1 SSSISST
8 RININH
14 CRPTMPE
21 PIAIIGT
28 ACRFPGGC
36 DSPSKLWELLKNP
49 RDISKKVP
57 LDRFN
62 VDHFYHPEA
71 THHGTTNATKS
82 YFLEENIAQF
92 DAQFFNI
99 QPMESDAVDPQQRLL
114 LETVYDSLCT
124 AGLPMENLR
133 GSSTAVYVGMM
144 CDDWST
150 MVASD
155 VETLP
160 TYTATGLARSVV
172 SNRISYVFDW
182 HGPSMTIDTAC
193 SSSLVAVH
201 QAVQTLRSGES
212 SLAVAA
218 GTNLILSPTM
228 YVTETNLRMLSPNG
242 RCAMWDR
249 AADGY
254 ARGEGVAAVVMKTL
268 SQALADGDHIECII
282 RETGVN
288 QDGRTTGLT
297 MPSNTAQTALIRDT
311 YRRAGLDINEP
322 RDRPQFFHAH
332 GTGTQAGDPQE
343 AEAVSAALFP
353 NDSDIDTELFVGS
366 IKTVIGHTEGSAG
379 LASLIG
385 SSLAMKHGIIPPN
398 LHFSQLSDKVAPF
411 YTHLKIP
418 TEPVPWPKLTSG
430 QVKRASINSFG
441 FGGTN
446 AHAIIE
452 SFEQD
457 SEKTLELRS
466 VANFIPL
473 VFSAASEKSLRNML
487 ATYSTYLSAN
497 PVLDVHDIAITLSMR
512 RSTLPY
518 RASVPARIGE
528 GLPEQ
533 LKTMADAAPSE
544 SELSIR
550 RSQINNPAI
559 LGVFTGQG
567 AQWPRMGAGL
577 IETSIFA
584 QQKIDWLDSIL
595 QGLPAEDRPTWTI
608 KDQLLAGDETSR
620 ITEAAVSQPLCLAI
634 QVVLV
639 DILRAAGVQFKA
651 VVGHS
656 SGEIGAA
663 YAAGIL
669 SAENALRI
677 AYYRGLHAKH
687 ASSPNGEKGAM
698 MAVGAS
704 HAEALEMCANP
715 RFKGRIQVAAVNS
728 SSSITLSGDKGA
740 VDEVFEVL
748 KTEQKFARKLKVDT
762 AYHSAHMLPCAEP
775 YLESM
780 KSCGIQP
787 NEQTGPVWFSSVTEG
802 RNMSEEILTESYWVD
817 NMCNTVLFSSAVAQ
831 AVSEAG
837 PFDMAIEVG
846 PHPALKGPATATLEE
861 FGCEAPYTGLLSRTK
876 NDVEELSAT
885 LGFIWMH
892 LGSGSIQFDTV
903 DKLLSGFEGN
913 RQVLSTL
920 PSYPFDHQREYWAGS
935 RVSNHHKFRQNPPN
949 PLLGSQCSEANTNQ
963 ELQWRNILRPSEIS
977 WLGGHQLQGQVVFPA
992 TGYVSMAIEAMK
1004 QLSTQN
1010 DITCIKIADLEIG
1023 RAISFDDDGA
1033 SIEVVFNANVI
1044 ETTEKAITAQF
1055 ACYSISNTDG
1065 NAVLNAKGR
1074 VIADLGSSSPATLA
1088 NYKSDPFNL
1097 VTVDQTEFYRCL
1109 TKIGYDY
1116 SEPFQGVFEIQRK
1129 PGYAT
1134 GLIKDQSGISWE
1146 DNLTFHPGMLDTAL
1160 QTAFAAWSFPG
1171 DGQIW
1176 SLHVPTRFE
1185 SLVFNPHFSP
1195 LGLGKQSSFK
1205 YETFIRTNAQG
1216 SLTADIHL
1224 YTADGKNTCLQIEGA
1239 CLVPFSPGSP
1249 RDDLPLFSSFKMR
1262 PAVPDGQLAG
1272 MGETISPYEAQVYK
1286 DIDRVAFWYIRNVA
1300 QTITSEERDQILP
1313 HFKYYLRWC
1322 ERMIDMV
1329 SRDEHPKV
1337 PHECLNDEK
1346 KDITE
1351 VLSKYEGRKDIRFVE
1366 VVGDHLVEVIRSGTS
1381 MLEHMN
1387 QDGLMLTFYENGLAA
1402 GPNNRWLSRLVAH
1415 IAHRYPGMHIL
1426 EIGAGTGAST
1436 KTILPEVGSAFGT
1449 YTFTDLS
1456 SGFFPE
1462 AEERFKDYSNRMIF
1476 KTFNTEF
1483 PPSEQGFTEGQYDVV
1498 IAANVLHVSADME
1511 QSMANVR
1518 RLLKPGGYLLT
1529 LEVTNCELLFSG
1541 MTMGTLPGWWVA
1553 AETGRPWGPCLTLPQ
1568 WDSVLRKTGFSG
1580 IDTMTPDVSVSLPV
1594 SVFVSQAI
1602 DDRVA
1607 LLRNPLSLSAGDNLG
1622 TLVII
1627 GGTTLPVFN
1636 LVEDV
1641 AVNISSIFAEV
1652 MVFDTVEEF
1661 MAGCAVPL
1669 GASILCLTEL
1679 DEPLMKALTSQKF
1692 TSLQRMFDVAGTLV
1706 LVSRGCR
1713 ADEPYSMMLVG
1724 IGRTV
1729 KAENPNINLQLLD
1742 IESINDST
1750 SDVVSEALIRH
1761 HLLRQWRSRKE
1772 ALLWSSEPEVVMHD
1786 RRALIP
1792 RLLPSTEKNQR
1803 YNSQRRAIANEID
1816 PREATIQMIQNGAT
1830 FDVQE
1835 VSPLQ
1840 IVTALS
1846 SDSVTVRSTLSSLQ
1860 SLNIGNS
1867 GFLRLIY
1874 GVTSSSETV
1883 VALSSS
1889 AQSPA
1894 VLPSKWCVPVAGHA
1908 IGPSPSSFVTSVAT
1922 NILAKTVLS
1931 SVPDNGVLLVRE
1943 ADEACRYYLL
1953 RGAKEVGVK
1962 TVFITSQENMDTP
1975 DSLYVHP
1982 RVSQHKLKQLIPADV
1997 SVYANLSQ
2005 GAETDALSELISK
2018 CLPSQ
2023 CIHIKRS
2030 SLLNNEITDPHPLFC
2045 DMISQFLQQAVETST
2060 NPAESITIPISD
2072 VSDHSVLEPLTVV
2085 DWSIKSM
2092 SVKVQP
2098 IDSGIIFR
2106 PDRTYFF
2113 VGMAGELGQSL
2124 CQWMVLHGAKYFAM
2138 CSRSPKVNPNFIEAM
2153 AHQGATI
2160 RTLPLDITCRRSL
2173 WTCYREISHTMPAVG
2188 GVINGAMI
2196 LQDSVFE
2203 NMEYE
2208 QFLKVIKPKVEGTKL
2223 LDELFYDTPLDFFIV
2238 TSSIT
2243 AAIGFSGQSNY
2254 SAANTFMTS
2263 LMYQRKKRGVP
2274 GSAMGITAVHGIGYA
2289 AQESNFDFEFFT
2301 SLGYSSVS
2309 EQDVCTLFAEAIL
2322 SGRPDSL
2329 DEADIVSGVNYV
2341 SPDLDVPR
2349 THTRDIKF
2357 SHYILTTEEGSSAS
2371 GSKAAAQVRVQLQ
2384 GVTSEDAIYEIVKD
2398 SFLVNLRKV
2407 LQISAEDDIN
2417 LLTPLVERGLDSLV
2431 AVMVRSWFLKEI
2443 EVDIPVLKILG
2454 GSSISDLLQLAVSK
2468 IPASIIC
2475 AEEPQSQPDT
2485 PSLSSPPLPEKP
2497 IFNRAISETPSDSTS
2512 SYLPL
2517 QTPSESEASSI
2528 ELLTPDLPLESK
2540 ELGTPDGLALS
2551 QRDLVIQSSRL
2562 MSEPMSFG
2570 QARFWFLHHFL
2581 KDKTPFNFS
2590 TSARLTGPLRMATFE
2605 RALDMVIQRHE
2616 GLRTRYLWSD
2626 GDTGTPMQE
2635 IISRPLL
2642 KLETKRIYSD
2652 AEAADEL
2659 EMLQNHEYDLQDWG
2673 SIKVMLLTLSDTVH
2687 YFLIGCHHIA
2697 LDGQSMHILL
2707 SELDSLYNGK
2717 YLPQIADASQYRK
2730 FAARQKEDYE
2740 SGLLQTDI
2748 DFFRDIIRES
2758 PSVIEPFSFSHHPKR
2773 EILDTYRLHRVS
2785 TRLEAGLA
2793 GKVKQIARK
2802 LHSTNFHF
2810 YLAILQALVFRLLPE
2825 TNEFFMGIADSN
2837 RVDKDSINTIGC
2849 LVNLLPLKFNRTD
2862 SSKLDQ
2868 SVKLTRNK
2876 VYSALEHS
2884 RVPFD
2889 VLVNEL
2895 GINRSA
2901 MHTPIF
2907 QIFMDYRLGDHEKSR
2922 FAGCDA
2928 ELSWNNAATGY
2939 DLQLEVL
2946 DTVAGE
2952 SLVALKV
2959 QEALYSK
2966 EAAELLLGAFV
2977 NLIELATQTPADQVD
2992 LFSPPLWSSKDI
3004 DDALSLGKGP
3014 ELDYEWPATVAH
3026 RIDAVVDAHPN
3037 VMAIKDGHG
3046 QVLTYSTMADRV
3058 NTIAAT
3064 LLGHISDGD
3073 SVAVFLEP
3081 GADWICSLLAIFRVG
3096 AAYVPLDLKNG
3107 LQRLAGAVDVAR
3119 PRVILH
3125 DNSTEGRVPDLRA
3138 EEAAIINVSDIHV
3151 KSDAKVPNRARAEST
3166 AAILFT
3172 SGSTGVPK
3180 GIVLPHSCF
3189 ATHAEAVEKAWNVGP
3204 VVVLQ
3209 QIALS
3214 FDFSLHQIFTALA
3227 NGGTLYVVSSED
3239 RGDPYELSKIMKQEG
3254 VTHTLATPTEYG
3266 MWFDAGSD
3274 ILSQCS
3280 SWKWAL
3286 VGGEALPKS
3295 IVRSFRDL
3303 NSPNLKLFDFYG
3315 PVEATIALTKGEVD
3329 FALADTEQP
3338 IPVGSLLPNY
3348 SVYILDEA
3356 LQLLPIG
3363 VPGEIVVGGPGV
3375 AAGYLGQEELTK
3387 EKFIP
3392 IPSNLR
3398 DKRSEEHGWNRLYR
3412 TGDRGRLNDDGTLIY
3427 EGRINGDD
3435 QIKLRG
3441 IRIELG
3447 EVENAILK
3455 VADGKISQAVVAV
3468 HGEGSN
3474 KFLVAYVVFSSQGE
3488 ESGDELLT
3496 AIKAALPLP
3505 NYMKPSFFIPIGSV
3519 PMNVH
3524 GKTDRKA
3531 LYNIPLPDIATSAPS
3546 EPGQMNDKEKKLCEL
3561 WAEILPASGTAIST
3575 GTDFFHVGGNSLLL
3589 VKLQRSLKEGFAF
3602 SPRLA
3607 DLMNSSILSDM
3618 ALLLED
3624 TSAKVVDW
3632 EAETSIPASWA
3643 KFAQS
3648 ATTSARNDKMTV
3660 VLTGATGYIGRHL
3673 LPSLLESPLVSRI
3686 ICLVRDKTKLVIESE
3701 KVAAIS
3707 CSFDKTNL
3715 GLSSEELSYLSNNAD
3730 IMVHCA
3736 ANRSFWD
3743 DYQALRAV
3751 NFQSVRDI
3759 ARLCLPRRVPLHFFS
3774 SGAVTDHANEI
3785 TSGYAHDGYLTS
3797 KWAAEKFLHNIS
3809 EQFGL
3814 PVHIH
3819 RPSAASADTPFTVDP
3834 ITQQVFIEC
3843 AQRVDA
3849 RPDLEGASGYMD
3861 LSQTTGFI
3869 AIASE
3874 AILNRN
3880 QDIDNDAPVFKTVL
3894 YAPSQRF
3901 DIKGS
3906 TAAISDNSAWASLPT
3921 MDMLQWM
3928 GKAKLNGFPYVL
3940 TAQHIVMGSKTGQVV
3955 SKR

>member
-1 SSSISST
+1 
-8 RININH
+8 
-14 CRPTMPE
+14 MPE

-36 DSPSKLWELLKNP
+36 DSPSKLWELLRNP
-49 RDISKKVP
+49 SDISKEVP
-57 LDRFN
+57 IDRFN
-62 VDHFYHPEA
+62 VDNFYHPEA

-92 DAQFFNI
+92 DAQFFNM

-133 GSSTAVYVGMM
+133 GSSTAVYIGMM

-160 TYTATGLARSVV
+160 TYTATGLARSIV

-343 AEAVSAALFP
+343 AEAVSTALFS
-353 NDSDIDTELFVGS
+353 NDTNIDTELFVGS

-385 SSLAMKHGIIPPN
+385 STLAMKYGIIPPN
-398 LHFSQLSDKVAPF
+398 LHFSQLSEKVAPF

-418 TEPVPWPKLTSG
+418 TEPASWPKLAPG

-457 SEKTLELRS
+457 SENISELHS
-466 VANFIPL
+466 VANFTPL

-497 PVLDVHDIAITLSMR
+497 PTSNLHDLASTLSMR
-512 RSTLPY
+512 RSVLPY
-518 RASVPARIGE
+518 RTYVPVHSKE
-528 GLPEQ
+528 VLPEQ
-533 LKTMADAAPSE
+533 LKAMADAAPNE
-544 SELSIR
+544 SGLSVR
-550 RSQINNPAI
+550 RSQISSPAI

-567 AQWPRMGAGL
+567 AQWPRMGACL

-595 QGLPAEDRPTWTI
+595 QGLPAEDRPTWAI
-608 KDQLLAGDETSR
+608 KEQLLAGEETSR
-620 ITEAAVSQPLCLAI
+620 IAEAAVSQPLCLAI

-639 DILRAAGVQFKA
+639 DVLRAAGVQFKA

-663 YAAGIL
+663 YAAGLL
-669 SAENALRI
+669 SAEDALRI
-677 AYYRGLHAKH
+677 AYYRGLHTKH
-687 ASSPNGEKGAM
+687 SSSPNGEKGAM
-698 MAVGAS
+698 MAIGAS
-704 HAEALEMCANP
+704 HAEALDMCADP
-715 RFKGRIQVAAVNS
+715 CFKGRIQVAAVNS
-728 SSSITLSGDKGA
+728 SSSITLSGDEGA
-740 VDEVFEVL
+740 IDEVLEAL

-780 KSCGIQP
+780 NSCGIQR
-787 NEQTGPVWFSSVTEG
+787 NDHTGPAWFSSVTEG
-802 RNMSEEILTESYWVD
+802 QKMSKEILTESYWVD
-817 NMCNTVLFSSAVAQ
+817 NMCKTVLFSGAVAQ

-837 PFDMAIEVG
+837 PFDMTIEIG
-846 PHPALKGPATATLEE
+846 PHPALKGPVTATLEE
-861 FGCEAPYTGLLSRTK
+861 LGCEAPYTGLLSRAK
-876 NDVEELSAT
+876 NDVNELSAT
-885 LGFIWMH
+885 FGFIWMH

-913 RQVLSTL
+913 RQVLSSL
-920 PSYPFDHQREYWAGS
+920 PSYPFDHQREYWTGS

-949 PLLGSQCSEANTNQ
+949 PLLGTQCSEANTTQ
-963 ELQWRNILRPSEIS
+963 ELQWRNIFRPSEIS
-977 WLGGHQLQGQVVFPA
+977 WLSGHRLQGQVVFPA
-992 TGYVSMAIEAMK
+992 TGYVSMAIEATK
-1004 QLSTQN
+1004 QLTTQN
-1010 DITCIKIADLEIG
+1010 DITCIKIVDLEIG

-1033 SIEVVFNANVI
+1033 STEVVFTATVMG
-1044 ETTEKAITAQF
+1044 TTERSMTAQF

-1065 NAVLNAKGR
+1065 NAVLNAKGK
-1074 VIADLGSSSPATLA
+1074 VIADLGSSSLATLA
-1088 NYKSDPFNL
+1088 SYESDPFNL

-1116 SEPFQGVFEIQRK
+1116 SEPFHGVSQIQRK

-1134 GLIKDQSGISWE
+1134 GLIEDQSGLSWE

-1176 SLHVPTRFE
+1176 SLHVPTRFD

-1195 LGLGKQSSFK
+1195 LGLGKQGSFK
-1205 YETFIRTNAQG
+1205 YETFIRTNTQG

-1224 YTADGKNTCLQIEGA
+1224 YTADGKNSCLQIEGA
-1239 CLVPFSPGSP
+1239 SLVPFSPGSP

-1262 PAVPDGQLAG
+1262 PAIPDGQLAG
-1272 MGETISPYEAQVYK
+1272 MGETISPCEAQVYK
-1286 DIDRVAFWYIRNVA
+1286 DIDRVAFWYIRHVTE
-1300 QTITSEERDQILP
+1300 TITQEERDQVLP
-1313 HFKYYLRWC
+1313 HFRYYLRWC
-1322 ERMIDMV
+1322 ERMIGMV
-1329 SRDEHPKV
+1329 SRGEHPKV
-1337 PHECLNDEK
+1337 PRECLNDKRE
-1346 KDITE
+1346 DISE

-1366 VVGDHLVEVIRSGTS
+1366 VVGDHLVEVVRSGTS
-1381 MLEHMN
+1381 MLEYMN
-1387 QDGLMLTFYENGLAA
+1387 QDGLMLAVYENGLAA
-1402 GPNNRWLSRLVAH
+1402 GPNNRWLSRIVAQ

-1449 YTFTDLS
+1449 YTFTDVS

-1483 PPSEQGFTEGQYDVV
+1483 PPNEQGFTEGQYDVV

-1541 MTMGTLPGWWVA
+1541 MTVGTLPGWWVA

-1594 SVFVSQAI
+1594 TVFVSQAI

-1607 LLRNPLSLSAGDNLG
+1607 LLRNPLSLSTGDNLG

-1636 LVEDV
+1636 LVE
-1641 AVNISSIFAEV
+1641 AVMANLSSMFAEV
-1652 MVFDTVEEF
+1652 MVFETLEEL
-1661 MAGCAVPL
+1661 MASGSAVPL
-1669 GASILCLTEL
+1669 GASILCLTDL
-1679 DEPLMKALTSQKF
+1679 DAPLMKTLTPQKF
-1692 TSLQRMFDVAGTLV
+1692 TSLQRMFDVAGTLI

-1729 KAENPNINLQLLD
+1729 KTENPKINLQLLD
-1742 IESINDST
+1742 IESIDNST
-1750 SDVVSEALIRH
+1750 TKVLSEALIRH
-1761 HLLRQWRSRKE
+1761 HLLRQWRSENE
-1772 ALLWSSEPEVVMHD
+1772 AFLWSSEPEVVMHD
-1786 RRALIP
+1786 QRMLIP

-1803 YNSQRRAIANEID
+1803 YNSQRRTITKEIN

-1840 IVTALS
+1840 IAEAS
-1846 SDSVTVRSTLSSLQ
+1846 SLESVTVRSTLSSLQ
-1860 SLNIGNS
+1860 SLKIGS
-1867 GFLRLIY
+1867 AGFLRLIY

-1894 VLPSKWCVPVAGHA
+1894 VLPSKWCVPVASHA
-1908 IGPSPSSFVTSVAT
+1908 IDPSPSSFLTSVAA
-1922 NILAKTVLS
+1922 NILAKAVLS
-1931 SVPDNGVLLVRE
+1931 SVPNNGVLLVRE
-1943 ADEACRYYLL
+1943 ADEAFRSYLL
-1953 RGAKEVGVK
+1953 HGAKELSVK
-1962 TVFITSQENMDTP
+1962 TVFITSQDNSYTP
-1975 DSLYVHP
+1975 DSFYIHP
-1982 RVSQHKLKQLIPADV
+1982 RLSRHKLRQLLPADV
-1997 SVYANLSQ
+1997 SVYADLSQ
-2005 GAETDALSELISK
+2005 SAEADALSELIDK

-2023 CIHIKRS
+2023 CVRIKRN
-2030 SLLNNEITDPHPLFC
+2030 SLLSNDTTDPHPRFC
-2045 DMISQFLQQAVETST
+2045 DMISQLLQQAIDTATHPTEF
-2060 NPAESITIPISD
+2060 ITIPLTK
-2072 VSDHSVLEPLTVV
+2072 VSEHSVFEPLTVV
-2085 DWSIKSM
+2085 DWSIE
-2092 SVKVQP
+2092 SVPVKFRP

-2113 VGMAGELGQSL
+2113 VGLAGELGQSL
-2124 CQWMVLHGAKYFAM
+2124 CQWMVSHGAKYFVM
-2138 CSRSPKVNPNFIEAM
+2138 SSRSPKVNPSFVEAM
-2153 AHQGATI
+2153 AQQGATV
-2160 RTLPLDITCRRSL
+2160 RTLPLDITSRRSL
-2173 WTCYREISHTMPAVG
+2173 WACYREISRTMPAVG

-2203 NMEYE
+2203 NMAHE

-2254 SAANTFMTS
+2254 SAANAFMTS

-2274 GSAMGITAVHGIGYA
+2274 GSAMGIPAVHGIGYA
-2289 AQESNFDFEFFT
+2289 AQESNFDFEYFT
-2301 SLGYSSVS
+2301 TLGYNNVS
-2309 EQDVCTLFAEAIL
+2309 EQDFWTLFAEAVL

-2329 DEADIVSGVNYV
+2329 DEAEVVSGVNYV
-2341 SPDLDVPR
+2341 SPDLDIPE

-2357 SHYILTTEEGSSAS
+2357 SHYILTAEEGSNV
-2371 GSKAAAQVRVQLQ
+2371 GSSRAAAQVRVQLQ
-2384 GVTSEDAIYEIVKD
+2384 GVTSEEAIYEIVED

-2417 LLTPLVERGLDSLV
+2417 LSTPLVEQGLDSLV
-2431 AVMVRSWFLKEI
+2431 AVMIRSWFLKEI

-2468 IPASIIC
+2468 IPASITS
-2475 AEEPQSQPDT
+2475 AEESHDDT
-2485 PSLSSPPLPEKP
+2485 PSSSPPPPEKP
-2497 IFNRAISETPSDSTS
+2497 IFNRAISETPSDSAS
-2512 SYLPL
+2512 SYSPL
-2517 QTPSESEASSI
+2517 QTPSESETSSV
-2528 ELLTPDLPLESK
+2528 ELLTPDVSLESK
-2540 ELGTPDGLALS
+2540 QLGGTDRSALS

-2581 KDKTPFNFS
+2581 KDKTQFNFS
-2590 TSARLTGPLRMATFE
+2590 TSARLTGPLRVAAFE
-2605 RALDMVIQRHE
+2605 RALDTVAQRHE
-2616 GLRTRYLWSD
+2616 GLRTRYYWSD
-2626 GDTGTPMQE
+2626 GDAGTPMQE

-2642 KLETKRIYSD
+2642 KLETKRIYSA

-2659 EMLQNHEYDLQDWG
+2659 EMLQNHEYDLEDWG
-2673 SIKVMLLTLSDTVH
+2673 SIRVMLLTLSDNVH

-2697 LDGQSMHILL
+2697 LDGQSMHILF
-2707 SELDSLYNGK
+2707 SELDNLYNGK
-2717 YLPQIADASQYRK
+2717 ALPQLVDASQYRE
-2730 FAARQKEDYE
+2730 FSARQKEDYE
-2740 SGLLQTDI
+2740 SGLLQADI
-2748 DFFRDIIRES
+2748 DFFRRIVRDS
-2758 PSVIEPFSFSHHPKR
+2758 PSAIEPFSFSHHSKR
-2773 EILDTYRLHRVS
+2773 KILDTYRHHRAS

-2793 GKVKQIARK
+2793 SKVKQIARN

-2810 YLAILQALVFRLLPE
+2810 YLTILQALVFRLLPE
-2825 TNEFFMGIADSN
+2825 TDEFFVGIADSN

-2849 LVNLLPLKFNRTD
+2849 LVNLLPLKFSRVD

-2868 SVKLTRNK
+2868 CIKLTRNK

-2895 GINRSA
+2895 GIDRSA
-2901 MHTPIF
+2901 MYTPIF

-2922 FAGCDA
+2922 LADCDA

-2946 DTVAGE
+2946 DTVAGA

-2977 NLIELATQTPADQVD
+2977 NLIELATQAPANQVD
-2992 LFSPPLWSSKDI
+2992 MLSPPLWSRKDI
-3004 DDALSLGKGP
+3004 YDALALGKGR
-3014 ELDYEWPATVAH
+3014 ELDPEWPATVAH
-3026 RIDAVVDAHPN
+3026 RVDAMVDAHPD
-3037 VMAIKDGHG
+3037 VIAIKDGHG
-3046 QVLTYSTMADRV
+3046 QALTYNMMADRV

-3064 LLGHISDGD
+3064 LLGHVSDGG
-3073 SVAVFLEP
+3073 SVAVFQEP

-3096 AAYVPLDLKNG
+3096 AVYVPLDLKNG
-3107 LQRLAGAVDVAR
+3107 LPRLAGAVDVAR

-3125 DNSTEGRVPDLRA
+3125 DHSTEARVPDLQ
-3138 EEAAIINVSDIHV
+3138 AAQAAFVNVSDIHMNC
-3151 KSDAKVPNRARAEST
+3151 DAKVSNRARAEST

-3189 ATHAEAVEKAWNVGP
+3189 ATHAEAVEKDWNVGP

-3227 NGGTLYVVSSED
+3227 NGGTLCVVSSEN
-3239 RGDPYELSKIMKQEG
+3239 RGDPYEITKIMKQEG

-3274 ILSQCS
+3274 ILSRCS

-3295 IVRSFRDL
+3295 IVRRFRDL
-3303 NSPNLKLFDFYG
+3303 NSSSLRLFDFYG

-3356 LQLLPIG
+3356 LQPLPIG

-3375 AAGYLGQEELTK
+3375 AAGYLGQEELTD

-3392 IPSNLR
+3392 VPSNLQ
-3398 DKRSEEHGWNRLYR
+3398 DTRSREHGWNRLYR
-3412 TGDRGRLNDDGTLIY
+3412 TGDRGRLNNDGTLIY

-3435 QIKLRG
+3435 QVKLRG

-3455 VADGKISQAVVAV
+3455 VADGNVSQAVVAI
-3468 HGEGSN
+3468 HGEEAD
-3474 KFLVAYVVFSSQGE
+3474 KFLVAYVVLSSQGE
-3488 ESGDELLT
+3488 ESSNKLLT

-3505 NYMKPSFFIPIGSV
+3505 NYMRPSLYIPIDSV

-3531 LYNIPLPDIATSAPS
+3531 LYNIHLPDIATSGPS
-3546 EPGQMNDKEKKLCEL
+3546 EPGRMNDQEEKLCEQ
-3561 WAEILPASGTAIST
+3561 WKEVLPSSGATISA

-3589 VKLQRSLKEGFAF
+3589 VKLQRRLKEAFTF

-3607 DLMNSSILSDM
+3607 DLMNSSTLSDM
-3618 ALLLED
+3618 ARLLED
-3624 TSAKVVDW
+3624 TSANVVDW
-3632 EAETSIPASWA
+3632 EAETSVPASWTD
-3643 KFAQS
+3643 FAGS
-3648 ATTSARNDKMTV
+3648 ATTSARNDGMTV

-3673 LPSLLESPLVSRI
+3673 LPSLLESHRVSKI
-3686 ICLVRDKTKLVIESE
+3686 ICLVRDKTKLLSKSQKVI
-3701 KVAAIS
+3701 AIS

-3715 GLSSEELSYLSNNAD
+3715 GLTSDEISYLSDNAD
-3730 IMVHCA
+3730 IVVHCA

-3774 SGAVTDHANEI
+3774 SGAIADHADKI
-3785 TSGYAHDGYLTS
+3785 ASGDVHDGYLTS
-3797 KWAAEKFLHNIS
+3797 KWAAEKFLHNLFQ
-3809 EQFGL
+3809 QFNL

-3819 RPSAASADTPFTVDP
+3819 RPSAASADTTYTIDSIVL
-3834 ITQQVFIEC
+3834 QHFIEC
-3843 AQRVDA
+3843 AQRVGA
-3849 RPDLEGASGYMD
+3849 RPDLEGTTGHMD

-3869 AIASE
+3869 ATASE
-3874 AILNRN
+3874 AILNGH
-3880 QDIDNDAPVFKTVL
+3880 QDIDNNAPVFRNVL
-3894 YAPSQRF
+3894 YTPNERF

-3906 TAAISDNSAWASLPT
+3906 TAAVSADPVWASLPT

-3928 GKAKLNGFPYVL
+3928 GKAKQNGFPYVL
-3940 TAQHIVMGSKTGQVV
+3940 TAQHIVMGSKMGQVV
-3955 SKR
+3955 SRR